1 MTDTTFDWRS
11 FLVRWSEEWAD
22 AQDPDSLTEDDA
34 RALRDRW
41 LGFAPADAE
50 RLAEAERRLGRRLPP
65 SYRAFL
71 EVSDGWRHAGGFVS
85 LLAGTRTARWHQDS
99 DGLAKVWREA
109 IGRDPSPKA
118 VMEIG
123 LWTDGLQLD
132 EVSDLAYVLLHPL
145 DVGTDGEWALYHYR
159 SWAAAPPRRYASFQ
173 EFMADMYREFHQ
185 LSAVRSVRDGRE
197 FANATTR
204 ALDATVDSA
213 RRDALAGRYE
223 RAEIALSKAE
233 GFGRP
238 RAKALRDQ
246 IRRLQR
252 TRDRPDF
259 AGRAL
264 DPGYAPELLPVLADE
279 HVRGG
284 GDEASWDFVVRG
296 ASDEVRA
303 LGEELLRRMREGTF
317 RYTVPGAYG
326 EAVDRAREQAR
337 WGGTDAAWRTL
348 RAALP
353 AWEPPGPDLLAPLG
367 LLADPVL
374 GPLITP
380 DRGRELLAT
389 PRAGEP
395 GAQPEPVPDTDPD
408 GLVWMA
414 STYQR
419 GYRFV
424 LVEGV
429 EPDELP
435 GLLSEDGSSGFHE
448 PAALRRLRTQPRNR
462 GSSSYDDKAF
472 MAVGRAGENWCF
484 AFDGQPN
491 LFNGRRF
498 VSPAVAASRA
508 GRAVVVWG
516 APGRTYGPTSDV
528 FHLSVA
534 EQGEESYAFT
544 VHGTEVRRSGSVPPG
559 LDPDRLF
566 SPEDFPREGELRA
579 LGAIAAAF
587 GVTLPRFALTPGYL
601 PTFTTRSWTR
611 PPGPGERYV
620 TVTVGQG

>member
-11 FLVRWSEEWAD
+11 FLERWSEEWAD

-50 RLAEAERRLGRRLPP
+50 RTAEAERRLGRRLPP

-71 EVSDGWRHAGGFVS
+71 EVSDGWRHAGGFVW
-85 LLAGTRTARWHQDS
+85 LLAGTETARWHQDA

-109 IGRDPSPKA
+109 IGHDPSPEA

-173 EFMADMYREFHQ
+173 EFMEDMYREFHQ
-185 LSAVRSVRDGRE
+185 LSAVRGGRE

-259 AGRAL
+259 AGHAL

-284 GDEASWDFVVRG
+284 GDEASWDLVVRG

-303 LGEELLRRMREGTF
+303 LGEELLRRIREGTYW
-317 RYTVPGAYG
+317 YTAPGAFG

-353 AWEPPGPDLLAPLG
+353 YWEPSGPDLLAPLG
-367 LLADPVL
+367 LLADPLL
-374 GPLITP
+374 GPLITSE
-380 DRGRELLAT
+380 RGQELLAT
-389 PRAGEP
+389 PRAGEA
-395 GAQPEPVPDTDPD
+395 GVVPEPAADTDPA
-408 GLVWMA
+408 GLAWMA
-414 STYQR
+414 SRYRR

-424 LVEGV
+424 LVEGT
-429 EPDELP
+429 EPDALP
-435 GLLSEDGSSGFHE
+435 ALLGADGENGFHE
-448 PAALRRLRTQPRNR
+448 PMTPRETRTQPRNY
-462 GSSSYDDKAF
+462 GNSAYDDKAF
-472 MAVGRAGENWCF
+472 MAVGRAGEGWCF
-484 AFDGQPN
+484 AFDGRPN
-491 LFNGRRF
+491 LFSERRF
-498 VSPAVAASRA
+498 VSPAAAASRA

-516 APGRTYGPTSDV
+516 APGGAYGPRSFDL

-534 EQGEESYAFT
+534 DNGEESYAFT
-544 VHGTEVRRSGSVPPG
+544 VHGTEVRRSGSVPPD

-566 SPEDFPREGELRA
+566 SPEGLPREGELRA
-579 LGAIAAAF
+579 LEAIAAAF

-611 PPGPGERYV
+611 PPGPGERYW